1 MSRCADLGFRVQA
14 GPLSTLEQYFHV
26 LSGDE
31 DEGEDTV
38 ADTLPGLGGAA
49 AAVPD
54 KPVKRRFSIA
64 LTKGALDGHAGL
76 QPGDYFPAVLPGGC

>member
-49 AAVPD
+49 AAVVGRIVVD
-54 KPVKRRFSIA
+54 VA
-64 LTKGALDGHAGL
+64 L
-76 QPGDYFPAVLPGGC
+76 GGCGAPIIGQRS